1 MTAALLIGDSKTVR
15 TSCSHLFLI
24 ALIIGLLSSE
34 IVTPVW
40 DTVPLGTCKDE
51 ESSIIYQSCLEETL
65 LSLPVGKG
73 AKNNARKHSP
83 DSDSPDHQL
92 RVWAHHY
99 DAGNRDKWNAEQM
112 FKLEIQELKQNS
124 SGRCHV
130 WEVGAHIEAMESRML
145 MKAYPDCEYH
155 AYEPIPD
162 FFAVLS
168 KNWKGTA
175 NMHTH
180 NYGLASEDGEI
191 RVPSSILKGQAT
203 YIGDGDDS
211 VIDCGAH
218 YASTCADCHQG
229 HGETWCNGQ
238 CTWKEGQCTEA
249 EAEATNFTRR
259 MITANIKSFDF
270 AVKEAGS
277 KPTLL
282 HMNCEGCEWD
292 LLPQALE
299 SGFISD
305 IRVIQVG
312 FHNYGQVGLGKRVL
326 EYCDIRQ
333 KMSQTHRLVDGAVPF
348 AWERWVLK

>member
-1 MTAALLIGDSKTVR
+1 MAALIGGACTVSLAQSKIVR
-15 TSCSHLFLI
+15 MCSHLFLI
-24 ALIIGLLSSE
+24 ALVIGLLSSE
-34 IVTPVW
+34 IITPVW
-40 DTVPLGTCKDE
+40 NIGGGSSDAKDKE
-51 ESSIIYQSCLEETL
+51 SIIYQSCLEETL
-65 LSLPVGKG
+65 LSLPIGKG
-73 AKNNARKHSP
+73 AKNSRNH
-83 DSDSPDHQL
+83 SPDHQL
-92 RVWAHHY
+92 MVWAHHY
-99 DAGNRDKWNAEQM
+99 DAGNWDKWNAEKM
-112 FKLEIQELKQNS
+112 FKLEIKELKNS
-124 SGRCHV
+124 SRCHV
-130 WEVGAHIEAMESRML
+130 WEVGAHTEAMESREL
-145 MKAYPDCEYH
+145 MKAYPECEYH

-162 FFAVLS
+162 FFATLS
-168 KNWKGTA
+168 KHWEGTA

-191 RVPSSILKGQAT
+191 RVSSSVLKGQST
-203 YIGDGDDS
+203 YIGDGDS
-211 VIDCGAH
+211 AINCGAH
-218 YASTCADCHQG
+218 YASKCAGCPQG
-229 HGETWCNGQ
+229 HGEAWCNGQ
-238 CTWKEGQCTEA
+238 CIWKEGQCTES
-249 EAEATNFTRR
+249 EAANFTRI
-259 MITANIKSFDF
+259 ITANIKSFDF

-305 IRVIQVG
+305 IPVIQVG